1 MEFFNKNK
9 KLLVIGAAVLSLICT
24 ALSYMGDFIHI
35 SKNGIY
41 FFWDF
46 YGGVEYWIKSLMQ
59 PGNLIPVFL
68 TYLPVVLLALYGF
81 LFMGKPASKF
91 VLPAIMLS
99 AAAIPAYYLFFH
111 ILNNWL
117 NIYFLGI
124 QIHLSTMYFI
134 LYFLTAAAF
143 TVGALLT
150 FYKPLRKLVLIAV
163 PAVAI
168 LFELIMFAGYF
179 EDIEFLLDQGLYTYL
194 LSWPLATLA
203 LNLLY
208 IGLILL
214 GLTDGDPQVAV
225 VTADGSAA
233 DLSGLPPEPAL
244 KSLDKQYE
252 KGVITFEESKAKRLE
267 IIQKI

>member
-1 MEFFNKNK
+1 M
-9 KLLVIGAAVLSLICT
+9 LVIGAALLSLVCT
-24 ALSYMGDFIHI
+24 ALSYLGDFIQI
-35 SKNGIY
+35 NDNGIF

-46 YGGVEYWIKSLMQ
+46 YGGAEYWMESLMR

-81 LFMGKPASKF
+81 LFMGKQAGKF
-91 VLPAIMLS
+91 VLPVVMLS
-99 AAAIPAYYLFFH
+99 AAAAPAYYLFFH

-124 QIHLSTMYFI
+124 EIHLAPMYCI

-150 FYKPLRKLVLIAV
+150 FHKTLRKIALLIV
-163 PAVAI
+163 PALGI
-168 LFELIMFAGYF
+168 LFELIMFTGYF
-179 EDIEFLLDQGLYTYL
+179 EALEIYLDYGLYTNML
-194 LSWPLATLA
+194 TWPLSTLA
-203 LNLLY
+203 VNLLY

-214 GLTDGDPQVAV
+214 GLTDSTPQVNAIA
-225 VTADGSAA
+225 ADGSAA
-233 DLSGLPPEPAL
+233 DLNGLPPEQAL
-244 KSLDKQYE
+244 KALDKQYE
-252 KGVITFEESKAKRLE
+252 MGVITFEEYKAKRLE

>member
-1 MEFFNKNK
+1 MDFFNKNK
-9 KLLVIGAAVLSLICT
+9 KMLVIGAAVLSLICT
-24 ALSYMGDFIHI
+24 ALSYMGDFIQI
-35 SKNGIY
+35 NKNGIF

-46 YGGVEYWIKSLMQ
+46 YGGVEYWIESLIY
-59 PGNLIPVFL
+59 PNNLIPVFL

-111 ILNNWL
+111 ILNNRL
-117 NIYFLGI
+117 HIYFLRI
-124 QIHLSTMYFI
+124 DIHLSLMNFI

-163 PAVAI
+163 PAAAI
-168 LFELIMFAGYF
+168 LFELIMFTDYF
-179 EDIEFLLDQGLYTYL
+179 DAFEFYLDYGLYTNL

-203 LNLLY
+203 VNLLY

-214 GLTDGDPQVAV
+214 GLTDCNPQVAV
-225 VTADGSAA
+225 IAADGSAA
-233 DLSGLPPEPAL
+233 DLSGLPPEQAL
-244 KSLDKQYE
+244 KALDKQYE
-252 KGVITFEESKAKRLE
+252 KAVITFEEYKAKRME

>member
-1 MEFFNKNK
+1 MEFLNKNK
-9 KLLVIGAAVLSLICT
+9 KMLVIGAAVLSLICT
-24 ALSYMGDFIHI
+24 ALSYMGDFIQI
-35 SKNGIY
+35 NQSGIH
-41 FFWDF
+41 FFWDL
-46 YGGVEYWIKSLMQ
+46 YKVEHWIESLIQ
-59 PGNLIPVFL
+59 PRNLIPVFL

-99 AAAIPAYYLFFH
+99 AAAIPAYNLFFH
-111 ILNNWL
+111 ILSNWL
-117 NIYFLGI
+117 HIYFLGI
-124 QIHLSTMYFI
+124 EIHLSTMGFI
-134 LYFLTAAAF
+134 LHFLTAAAL

-168 LFELIMFAGYF
+168 LFELIMFTGNF
-179 EDIEFLLDQGLYTYL
+179 EAFEFFWGFGRYTYL
-194 LSWPLATLA
+194 LTWPLATLA
-203 LNLLY
+203 VNLLY

-225 VTADGSAA
+225 IAADGSAA
-233 DLSGLPPEPAL
+233 DLNSLPPEQAL
-244 KSLDKQYE
+244 KALDKQYE
-252 KGVITFEESKAKRLE
+252 KGVITFEEYKAKRLE